1 MNLMFHKREVLH
13 RKIKRE
19 INGPISDLLEA
30 GWTVHSSVYASNVFG
45 NWQVIL
51 RRGEDQISLV
61 KGRSQYTID
70 GDEHLMNPDFRKCF
84 NSLSEFE
91 SAVWRLANSTG
102 SS

>member
-1 MNLMFHKREVLH
+1 MNLMFHRREVLH

-30 GWTVHSSVYASNVFG
+30 GWTVHSSVYSDKTFG

-61 KGRSQYTID
+61 KDRSQFAID
-70 GDEHLMNPDFRKCF
+70 GDEHLMTQDFKKSF
-84 NSLSEFE
+84 DNLSEFE
-91 SAVWRLANSTG
+91 SAVWRLAHRAG
-102 SS
+102 